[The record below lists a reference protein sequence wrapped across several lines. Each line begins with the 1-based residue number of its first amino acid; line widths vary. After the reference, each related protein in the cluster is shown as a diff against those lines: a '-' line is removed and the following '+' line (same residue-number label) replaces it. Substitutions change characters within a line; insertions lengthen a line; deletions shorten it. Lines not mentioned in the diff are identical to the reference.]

1 MGLVLVLWAWLVLGT
16 AGGESPVPTA
26 LAGGQPFAVLWNIPS
41 GRCQRRFGVGLPL
54 ADYGIVEN
62 QGGRFA
68 GQNITIFYKNKF
80 GLYPYISPQGVLHN
94 GGIPQQAPL
103 QAHLARVA
111 GDVQLHLRPTFSG
124 LAVVD
129 WEEWRPL
136 WARNWGPKRVYQLA
150 SQRWAQKRGRGRRQA
165 RQAFERAA
173 RALMEQTLL
182 LGRSLRPAGLWGF
195 YRFPDCFNGD
205 WAKVDNYTGRCRPA
219 EVRRND
225 RLHWLW
231 AASAALYPSIYL
243 PPLLPPGLRRRY
255 VHHRLSEALRLA
267 AGRLPVMAYS
277 RLSYRRSP
285 RFLEP
290 VRPGGGARCP
300 GVSTRPHGPLS
311 LQADLEHTI
320 GESAALGTAGVVLW
334 GDMSYSQSAMVWEG
348 QRAPCQQS
356 PLTPME
362 WTPEPSACT
371 PWRPSVTCT
380 GPPLGTRAQKGMA
393 RLHPVPGCTERP
405 AVPRTCPR
413 CAPCRLQ
420 PRAPAPG
427 TPSSSLCWASWLWPA
442 WSWPRWPST

>member
-1 MGLVLVLWAWLVLGT
+1 MATVPLLGTGLGARKVAEAPGRTRLWALWDFGYPPAALSPQAVPLGMGPVLALWAWLVLGT
-16 AGGESPVPTA
+16 AGGEIPVPTA

-80 GLYPYISPQGVLHN
+80 GLYPYISPQGVQHN

-103 QAHLARVA
+103 RAHLARVV

-165 RQAFERAA
+165 RRAFERAA

-195 YRFPDCFNGD
+195 YRFPDCFNSN
-205 WAKVDNYTGRCRPA
+205 WAKVANYTGRCRPA

-267 AGRLPVMAYS
+267 AGRLPVVAYS

-300 GVSTRPHGPLS
+300 GVSIWPHSPLS

-334 GDMSYSQSAMVWEG
+334 GDMSYSQSAVSV
-348 QRAPCQQS
+348 ATA
-356 PLTPME
+356 TP
-362 WTPEPSACT
+362 PEPNTDRLRRC
-371 PWRPSVTCT
+371 
-380 GPPLGTRAQKGMA
+380 LG
-393 RLHPVPGCTERP
+393 
-405 AVPRTCPR
+405 VPRGAAPHVCLPPRRAAAAFATTSCP
-413 CAPCRLQ
+413 PW
-420 PRAPAPG
+420 G
-427 TPSSSLCWASWLWPA
+427 HMWPM
-442 WSWPRWPST
+442 